1 MNRTNEE
8 THGEPGGRS
17 GGGGGGRWS
26 SEAPLFCP
34 ACGAAARRAEA
45 HFCATCGRG
54 LRERAYAPAD
64 SLFASYHQQRNRP
77 ATLFDDPA
85 TVTTA
90 SAAVPARSRVRLR
103 VFDNEGNTSA
113 AIALVL
119 ICSSL
124 VPFIGILFCPF
135 AVFAGGFGL
144 FESRFTP
151 RVGGARLATSCI
163 GFGFLIAGAQ
173 VLLFQLMSVVCDYHG
188 NC

>member
-8 THGEPGGRS
+8 THAEKPGGLES
-17 GGGGGGRWS
+17 V
-26 SEAPLFCP
+26 ALNCP
-34 ACGAAARRAEA
+34 ACGAAARRASA

-77 ATLFDDPA
+77 PMLFES
-85 TVTTA
+85 TA
-90 SAAVPARSRVRLR
+90 AAAVSVPVQRAARLR
-103 VFDNEGNTSA
+103 LFDNEGNTAA

-119 ICSSL
+119 VFSAL

-144 FESRFTP
+144 FEAWSEP
-151 RVGGARLATSCI
+151 RVGGRRLAASCI
-163 GFGFLIAGAQ
+163 GFGFLIGGAQ
-173 VLLFQLMSVVCDYHG
+173 VLLFRLI
-188 NC
+188 